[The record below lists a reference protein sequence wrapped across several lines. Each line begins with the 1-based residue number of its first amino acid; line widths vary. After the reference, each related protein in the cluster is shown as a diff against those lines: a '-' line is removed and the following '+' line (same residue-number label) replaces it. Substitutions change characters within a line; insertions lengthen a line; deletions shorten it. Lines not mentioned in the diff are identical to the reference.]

1 MERET
6 LLTASRLGL
15 IDEDT
20 LQQQV
25 MEKYRQ
31 LEKRRHRYKINPFGV
46 II

>member
-15 IDEDT
+15 IDEDA
-20 LQQQV
+20 LQQQI

-31 LEKRRHRYKINPFGV
+31 LEKRRHRYKITHMA
-46 II
+46 